1 MTLPSPRIRVGDDY
15 YLLASAVAARG
26 RQLVLNH
33 GDSFAIVTESGDC
46 PLSGREPFGVCHAG
60 MRFLDRFELR
70 LNGVAPLLLSADVA
84 PDGSEQISYLT
95 NTDERRGD
103 EVVAQR
109 DTVAL
114 ERRKVLYDGT
124 LFETLALRNYGVGA
138 FDLQLALL
146 FAADFA
152 DIFELRGMQRARR
165 GALHAPQVAGAR
177 VVTVYEGLDGVERR
191 LELEFADA
199 PWQLEPESAA
209 FAVRLPPGGE
219 IVAAVTARCLVGGD
233 ERRRAVTVRGAAALA
248 AVCDERAAT
257 SAQFPQLSSSNALFD
272 QWLACSRRDLA
283 LLRAAGPDGDYLYA
297 GIPWFATVFG
307 RDGLLSGL
315 ETLAFAPEL
324 SAGILRRLAAMQGTR
339 EDAERDEAPGKILHE
354 CRHGEMA
361 ALGEV
366 PFGRYYGSVDATPL
380 FVALLA
386 AYAERTADLEL
397 VQALWPAATA
407 AMQWMSASL
416 DARGYLSYLR
426 RTPTG
431 LANQGWKDS
440 HDAISHADGSLAAP
454 PIALCEVQGYV
465 YAAQLGMAQL
475 SERLGDQ
482 AAAAEWRAQ
491 ARGLR
496 ERFARDFW
504 LADEG
509 VYALALDG
517 DGQPCRVVA
526 SNAGQVLLS
535 GIAAPEHAAQVAA
548 RLTRDDCF
556 CGWGIRT
563 LASTARR
570 YNPMSYHN
578 GSVWPHDNALIAA
591 GFARCGDGQRAA
603 QLLSA
608 LFDVSREIEDY
619 RLPELFCGFDRALCD
634 RPVSYPVACRPQ
646 AWAAASVFLLL
657 QAVLGLSIDAWKQ
670 RVTFTRPCLPPWL
683 DALEIRG
690 LRIRDARLDVRIMRG
705 RRSAALEV
713 ISKDGAVDVLVRK

>member
-1 MTLPSPRIRVGDDY
+1 MTLPAPRIRVGDDY
-15 YLLASAVAARG
+15 YLLASTVAARG

-70 LNGVAPLLLSADVA
+70 LNGVAPLLLSAEVTA
-84 PDGSEQISYLT
+84 DGSEQISYLT

-124 LFETLALRNYGVGA
+124 LFETLALRNYGVTP
-138 FDLQLALL
+138 FDLHLTLL

-165 GALHAPQVAGAR
+165 GELHAPQVAGSR
-177 VVTVYEGLDGVERR
+177 VVTVYDGLDGVERR

-199 PWQLEPESAA
+199 LWQLEPESAA
-209 FAVRLPPGGE
+209 FTARLAPGGE
-219 IVAAVTARCLVGGD
+219 IVAAVTARCLVGGARQRQAGRGDAAAAAVRD
-233 ERRRAVTVRGAAALA
+233 ERS
-248 AVCDERAAT
+248 ET
-257 SAQFPQLSSSNALFD
+257 SRHFPELRSSNALFD

-283 LLRAAGPDGDYLYA
+283 LLRAGDPDGGYLYA

-324 SAGILRRLAAMQGTR
+324 SAGILRRLAASQGQR
-339 EDAERDEAPGKILHE
+339 DDPARDEAPGKILHE

-361 ALGEV
+361 ALNEV

-386 AYAERTADLEL
+386 AYAARTADLDL
-397 VQALWPAATA
+397 VQALWPAAGA
-407 AMQWMSASL
+407 AMQWVSANL
-416 DARGYLSYLR
+416 DTRGYLSYLR

-475 SERLGDQ
+475 SERLGHQ
-482 AAAAEWRAQ
+482 AESGAWREE

-504 LADEG
+504 LVDEG
-509 VYALALDG
+509 TYALALDG
-517 DGQPCRVVA
+517 DGRPCRVVA
-526 SNAGQVLLS
+526 SNAGQVLIS
-535 GIAAPEHAAQVAA
+535 GIAAPEHAAQVTA
-548 RLTRDDCF
+548 RLMREDCF

-603 QLLSA
+603 QVLSA

-619 RLPELFCGFDRALCD
+619 RMPELFCGFDRALSD

-670 RVTFTRPCLPPWL
+670 RVTFTRPCLPAWL

-690 LRIRDARLDVRIMRG
+690 LRIGDARLDLRVMRG

-713 ISKDGAVDVLVRK
+713 IGKDGAVDVLVRK

>member
-1 MTLPSPRIRVGDDY
+1 MTRPSPHIRVGDDY
-15 YLLASAVAARG
+15 YLLASAAAARG

-46 PLSGREPFGVCHAG
+46 PLAGREPFGVCHAG
-60 MRFLDRFELR
+60 MRFVDRFELR
-70 LNGVAPLLLSADVA
+70 LNGVAPLLLSAEVTA
-84 PDGSEQISYLT
+84 DGSEQVSYLT

-103 EVVAQR
+103 ELVAQR

-114 ERRKVLYDGT
+114 ERRKVLCDGT
-124 LFETLALRNYGVGA
+124 LFETLALRNYSVTP
-138 FDLQLALL
+138 FDLHLTVL
-146 FAADFA
+146 FTADFA
-152 DIFELRGMQRARR
+152 DIFELRGLQRARR
-165 GALHAPQVAGAR
+165 GHLHAPRVAGAQ
-177 VVTVYEGLDGVERR
+177 VLTVYEGLDGVERR

-199 PWQLEPESAA
+199 PWQLEPESAS
-209 FAVRLPPGGE
+209 FAVRLAPGGE
-219 IVAAVTARCLVGGD
+219 IVAAVTARCLVGSRAAQPRPLRGD
-233 ERRRAVTVRGAAALA
+233 GALA
-248 AVCDERAAT
+248 ALRRERSET
-257 SAQFPQLSSSNALFD
+257 IGHFPQVSSSNALFD
-272 QWLACSRRDLA
+272 EWLAGSRRDLA
-283 LLRAAGPDGDYLYA
+283 LLRAADADGGYLYA

-324 SAGILRRLAAMQGTR
+324 SAGILRRLAATQGTR
-339 EDAERDEAPGKILHE
+339 DDPARDEAPGKILHE
-354 CRHGEMA
+354 LRYGEMA
-361 ALGEV
+361 ALNEV
-366 PFGRYYGSVDATPL
+366 PFGRYYGSIDATPL

-386 AYAERTADLEL
+386 AYAKRTADLAL
-397 VQALWPAATA
+397 VQALWPAAGA
-407 AMQWMSASL
+407 AMQWVMANL

-440 HDAISHADGSLAAP
+440 HDAISHADGELAVP

-475 SERLGDQ
+475 SERLGDA

-509 VYALALDG
+509 IYALALDG
-517 DGQPCRVVA
+517 AGHPCRVVA

-548 RLTRDDCF
+548 RLMRDDCF

-563 LASTARR
+563 LASTTRR

-591 GFARCGDGQRAA
+591 GFARCGEGTRAA

-619 RLPELFCGFDRALCD
+619 RMPELYCGFDRALCD
-634 RPVSYPVACRPQ
+634 RPVAYPVACRPQ

-657 QAVLGLSIDAWKQ
+657 QAVLGLSVDAWKQ
-670 RVTFTRPCLPPWL
+670 RVTFTRPSLPAWL
-683 DALEIRG
+683 DAVEIRG
-690 LRIRDARLDVRIMRG
+690 LRIGAARLDLRVMRG

-713 ISKDGAVDVLVRK
+713 IGKEGPVDVLVRK